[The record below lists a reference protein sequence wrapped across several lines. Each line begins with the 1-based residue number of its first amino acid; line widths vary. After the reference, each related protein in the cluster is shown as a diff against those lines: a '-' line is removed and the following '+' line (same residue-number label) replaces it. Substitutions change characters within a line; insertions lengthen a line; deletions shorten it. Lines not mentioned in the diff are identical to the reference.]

1 MAEKAIFEYWNCG
14 LAVSGTLRHIHL
26 TQEDAERCEA
36 KQEIARKRQVL
47 SDIRKAKIEEKRQKE
62 RIAKIEIERKLAS
75 TANDNFSGMKKDGIA
90 LAINRGVFTVDDLE
104 SAVKQGVFQDYHV
117 GFKSLMEWFYGR

>member
-26 TQEDAERCEA
+26 TQEGAERCEE
-36 KQEIARKRQVL
+36 KQEIARKKQAL
-47 SDIRKAKIEEKRQKE
+47 SEIRKAKIEEKREKE

-75 TANDNFSGMKKDGIA
+75 FASENFSGMRKDGIA
-90 LAINRGVFTVDDLE
+90 LAINRGVFTADDLE
-104 SAVKQGVFQDYHV
+104 NAIKQGVFQDYHV
-117 GFKSLMEWFYGR
+117 GYKSLMEWFYGR